1 MSCKPGYAEK
11 LINLN
16 DGNKIKLCVQ
26 TDCNNNEKYTF
37 SDNENIETKKFS
49 LDFLKRSTKEFNYI
63 CINKNSSLDKND
75 CDFNEKKNKLG
86 QCIKFAD
93 QYILDTESNRN
104 IINNTPSVPQ
114 MPIIDIMNDIQKRL
128 ICTNPTTSENDCR
141 ILGGN
146 WDRDNNKCMNP
157 LPSLKDEELDSDECN
172 NVGGM
177 QSDGQCILNDGIT
190 EESCTSNP
198 RYLYSPANNK
208 CYKQI
213 STYQEICHGMSGKRS
228 TGDSGDS
235 GDSNEGSSNGSYGSS
250 DYGSGTSEQPP
261 TNTEIPPG
269 DSNQGSSNGSYG
281 SSDYGSGTSE
291 QPPTNTE
298 ITPEETPAGEE
309 TQNEVIDQD
318 ETTTDQTEQTEV
330 PPPPPPP
337 TLDPNR
343 EFDDD
348 ETGEAV

>member
-37 SDNENIETKKFS
+37 SDNEKIETKKFS

-63 CINKNSSLDKND
+63 CINKNSNLDKDD

-104 IINNTPSVPQ
+104 IINNTQSIPQ

-128 ICTNPTTSENDCR
+128 ICTKPTTENDCR

-157 LPSLKDEELDSDECN
+157 LASLQDEELDSEECT

-177 QSDGQCILNDGIT
+177 QSDGQCILNDGIN
-190 EESCTSNP
+190 EENCTSNEN
-198 RYLYSPANNK
+198 YLYSPANNK

-213 STYQEICHGMSGKRS
+213 SYFREMCHGMYEETSTSYYIGGGSNTSASNSGY
-228 TGDSGDS
+228 
-235 GDSNEGSSNGSYGSS
+235 YGSS
-250 DYGSGTSEQPP
+250 DTIEF
-261 TNTEIPPG
+261 
-269 DSNQGSSNGSYG
+269 
-281 SSDYGSGTSE
+281 
-291 QPPTNTE
+291 
-298 ITPEETPAGEE
+298 
-309 TQNEVIDQD
+309 
-318 ETTTDQTEQTEV
+318 
-330 PPPPPPP
+330 P
-337 TLDPNR
+337 TLDAPSP
-343 EFDDD
+343 DAPPSDGIYD
-348 ETGEAV
+348 APPSDAPPSDGIYDAPPSDGI